1 MSSNEQHILI
11 VDDDPV
17 VLKSLKDLLAIRG
30 LDADTAIGGREA
42 IVCLDQ
48 KDYDLVLLDLQMP
61 YVNGHD
67 VMTHIRQQNMDL
79 SVIIV
84 SGETSFDAA
93 RDACSQGA
101 YDFLR
106 KPYATDELI
115 ITINNALKEKQLAKK
130 NQLMQDQLRESERL
144 HRYLVNTSPDIIYI
158 LDPEGNFTFINER
171 IESLLGYDASEL
183 IGKHYTLLVHNDDA
197 EVARYV
203 FNERR
208 VGDRASRN
216 VELRLKCKDDN
227 TARFFE
233 TRALPIELSS
243 MGMYKNEENPKKRTY
258 LGTYG
263 VARDITE
270 RKLAEETINF
280 QAYHDLLTNLPNRAL
295 LRDRLSL
302 AITQAK
308 REEEMLAVMFLD
320 LDRFKNINDSLGH
333 VIGDE
338 LLQQVSTRLKSCVR
352 EGDTLAR
359 FGGDEFTLL
368 LPKITKGQE
377 DIRKIA
383 EKINDVLRDPFTIDD
398 NELYV
403 SASIGISIY
412 PRDGTNM
419 DNLIKHADIA
429 MYHVKDKGKNG
440 YQFYSDDMTTPYFQN
455 LSLETGI
462 HKALDNDEFHLM
474 YQPQINI
481 KSGEIVGVEALVR
494 WEHPEHGPIT
504 PAEFIPF
511 AEETGMIVDIGHWVL
526 RNACAELKRWR
537 DAGLPEIR
545 MSINMSARQLAEKD
559 IVKRISNMLKDYGI
573 PGHCIELEITE
584 NTIMSE
590 MDSVIHKLKE
600 LSRKGVNIAIDDFGT
615 GYSSLSYLHKLP
627 IQTLK
632 IDRAFIKELNM
643 NNSGNSIINTIVA
656 MAKGLDLNVI
666 AEGVETQQQ
675 LDYLHEIDCH
685 EAQGF
690 LFGKPLPADVISQLL
705 IQDPY
710 SIPGAENG
718 ISNSRHRTH

>member
-243 MGMYKNEENPKKRTY
+243 MGIYKNEENPKKRTY

-718 ISNSRHRTH
+718 IPNSRHRTH

>member
-1 MSSNEQHILI
+1 MSFNEQNILI

-30 LDADTAIGGREA
+30 MDADTAIGGREA

-67 VMTHIRQQNMDL
+67 VMQHIRENNIEAY
-79 SVIIV
+79 VIIV
-84 SGETSFDAA
+84 SGETSFEAA

-101 YDFLR
+101 YNFLR
-106 KPYATDELI
+106 KPYATDELM
-115 ITINNALKEKQLAKK
+115 ITIKNALKEKSLEKQ
-130 NQLMQDQLRESERL
+130 NRLMNDQLRESERL

-158 LDPEGNFTFINER
+158 LDPDGKFTFINER
-171 IESLLGYDASEL
+171 IESLLGYSYKEL
-183 IGKHYTLLVHNDDA
+183 IGKHYSMLVHQNDS

-216 VELRLKCKDDN
+216 VEIRLKCKDDN
-227 TARFFE
+227 TPRFFE
-233 TRALPIELSS
+233 TRTLPIELSS
-243 MGMYKNEENPKKRTY
+243 MGIYKNEDNPKKRTY

-270 RKLAEETINF
+270 RKMAEETINF

-308 REEEMLAVMFLD
+308 RNEEMLAILFLD

-333 VIGDE
+333 VVGDE

-368 LPKITKGQE
+368 LPNIAKGQE
-377 DIRKIA
+377 DVTKIA
-383 EKINDVLRDPFTIDD
+383 EKINHVLRDPFVIDG

-412 PRDGTNM
+412 PRDGANM
-419 DNLIKHADIA
+419 DTLIKHADIA
-429 MYHVKDKGKNG
+429 MYHIKDKGKNG
-440 YQFYSDDMTTPYFQN
+440 YQFYSKDMTTPYFKN
-455 LSLETGI
+455 LSLDSGI
-462 HKALDNDEFHLM
+462 RKALDNDEFHLM

-481 KSGEIVGVEALVR
+481 RTGEIVGVEALLR
-494 WEHPEHGPIT
+494 WDHPEHGPIT
-504 PAEFIPF
+504 PAEFISF
-511 AEETGMIVDIGHWVL
+511 AEETGMIVDIGKWVL
-526 RNACAELKRWR
+526 RNACGELKRWR

-545 MSINMSARQLAEKD
+545 MSINMSARQLAEKS
-559 IVKRISNMLKDYGI
+559 IVKDISSILKDYNI
-573 PGHCIELEITE
+573 PGHCLEIEITE

-590 MDSVIHKLKE
+590 MDTVIYKLKE
-600 LSRKGVNIAIDDFGT
+600 LSNRGIQVAIDDFGT

-632 IDRAFIKELNM
+632 IDRAFMKELNM
-643 NNSGNSIINTIVA
+643 KNTGNSIINTIVA
-656 MAKGLDLNVI
+656 MAKGLNLNVI

-675 LDYLHEIDCH
+675 LDYLQEINCN

-690 LFGKPLPADVISQLL
+690 LFGKPLTADVITQIL
-705 IQDPY
+705 IQEPFAFTDSDSDRRGYP
-710 SIPGAENG
+710 
-718 ISNSRHRTH
+718 RTH

>member
-1 MSSNEQHILI
+1 
-11 VDDDPV
+11 
-17 VLKSLKDLLAIRG
+17 
-30 LDADTAIGGREA
+30 
-42 IVCLDQ
+42 
-48 KDYDLVLLDLQMP
+48 
-61 YVNGHD
+61 
-67 VMTHIRQQNMDL
+67 
-79 SVIIV
+79 
-84 SGETSFDAA
+84 
-93 RDACSQGA
+93 
-101 YDFLR
+101 
-106 KPYATDELI
+106 
-115 ITINNALKEKQLAKK
+115 
-130 NQLMQDQLRESERL
+130 
-144 HRYLVNTSPDIIYI
+144 
-158 LDPEGNFTFINER
+158 
-171 IESLLGYDASEL
+171 
-183 IGKHYTLLVHNDDA
+183 
-197 EVARYV
+197 
-203 FNERR
+203 
-208 VGDRASRN
+208 
-216 VELRLKCKDDN
+216 
-227 TARFFE
+227 
-233 TRALPIELSS
+233 

-718 ISNSRHRTH
+718 IPNSRHRTH

>member
-1 MSSNEQHILI
+1 MSSNEQKILI

-17 VLKSLKDLLAIRG
+17 VLKSLKDLLATRG
-30 LDADTAIGGREA
+30 IVADTAIGGREA
-42 IVCLDQ
+42 IACLDQ

-67 VMTHIRQQNMDL
+67 VMRHIKQQEMNI
-79 SVIIV
+79 SVIVV
-84 SGETSFDAA
+84 SGETSFEAA

-106 KPYATDELI
+106 KPYATDELMI
-115 ITINNALKEKQLAKK
+115 AINNALNEKKLEKHNKLIQR
-130 NQLMQDQLRESERL
+130 QLRESERL

-158 LDPEGNFTFINER
+158 LDRDGHFTFINER
-171 IESLLGYDASEL
+171 IETLLGYESKEL
-183 IGKHYTLLVHNDDA
+183 VGKHYSILVHQNDV

-216 VELRLKCKDDN
+216 VELRLKCKDDSSK
-227 TARFFE
+227 RFFE
-233 TRALPIELSS
+233 TRTLPIELSS
-243 MGMYKNEENPKKRTY
+243 MGIYQNEDEPRKKTY

-270 RKLAEETINF
+270 RKIAEDTINF

-302 AITQAK
+302 AISQAK

-333 VIGDE
+333 VVGDE
-338 LLQQVSTRLKSCVR
+338 LLQQVSNRLKGCVR

-368 LPKITKGQE
+368 LPKIARGKE
-377 DIRKIA
+377 DAIKIA
-383 EKINDVLRDPFTIDD
+383 EKINEVLKDPFDIED

-403 SASIGISIY
+403 SASIGIAIY

-419 DNLIKHADIA
+419 DSLIKHADIA
-429 MYHVKDKGKNG
+429 MYHVKDTGKNN
-440 YQFYSDDMTTPYFQN
+440 YKFYSNDMTTPYFQN

-462 HKALDNDEFHLM
+462 RRALDNDEFHLM

-481 KSGEIVGVEALVR
+481 KTGEIVGVEALLR
-494 WEHPEHGPIT
+494 WEHPEHGSIT

-511 AEETGMIVDIGHWVL
+511 AEETGMIVEIGHWVL

-545 MSINMSARQLAEKD
+545 MSINMSARQLAEKT
-559 IVKRISNMLKDYGI
+559 IVKHVSGVLRDFGI
-573 PGHCIELEITE
+573 PGHCLEIEITE
-584 NTIMSE
+584 NTIMND
-590 MDSVIHKLKE
+590 MDSVVHKLKE
-600 LSRKGVNIAIDDFGT
+600 LSKKGVYIAIDDFGT

-632 IDRAFIKELNM
+632 IDRAFIKEVNM
-643 NNSGNSIINTIVA
+643 KHSHNSIINTIVA
-656 MAKGLDLNVI
+656 MAKGLNLNVI

-675 LDYLHEIDCH
+675 LEYLQEIDCS

-690 LFGKPLPADVISQLL
+690 LFGKPLAADVISQLL
-705 IQDPY
+705 IQEPY
-710 SIPGAENG
+710 AAPNSESGLH
-718 ISNSRHRTH
+718 SNRHRTH

>member
-183 IGKHYTLLVHNDDA
+183 IGKHYTILVHNDDA

-718 ISNSRHRTH
+718 IPNSRHRTH